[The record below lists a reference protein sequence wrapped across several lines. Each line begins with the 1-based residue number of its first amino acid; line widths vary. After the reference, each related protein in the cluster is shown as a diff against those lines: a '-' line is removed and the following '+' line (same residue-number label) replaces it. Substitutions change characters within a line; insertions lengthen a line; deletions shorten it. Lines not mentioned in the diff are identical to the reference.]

1 MPKGMIWSSLNPRI
15 STQLTFTGHR
25 PARRDARM
33 PASTLSYPSGTR
45 VMRAKRSGST
55 ASMLTVT
62 RRKPASLSGLR
73 HVGQKVA
80 VGGERDVEFVS
91 IGGAQLGQLADEVDH
106 ALAQQR
112 LSAGD
117 ADFLD
122 SESDQH
128 PRHAQIVGKRQIAVE
143 RALVPGAA
151 VNTLVVAAVGDRDPK
166 ISDGAAEFVG

>member
-1 MPKGMIWSSLNPRI
+1 
-15 STQLTFTGHR
+15 
-25 PARRDARM
+25 M

-62 RRKPASLSGLR
+62 RRRPASLSGCAMSASRWPL
-73 HVGQKVA
+73 V
-80 VGGERDVEFVS
+80 VS
-91 IGGAQLGQLADEVDH
+91 AMSSRSPVGGAQLGQLADEIDH

-112 LSAGD
+112 LAAGD

-122 SESDQH
+122 SKSDQH
-128 PRHAQIVGKRQIAVE
+128 ARHAQIVGEWQIAIE

-151 VNTLVVAAVGDRDPK
+151 VNTLVVAAVGDRDPQ
-166 ISDGAAEFVG
+166 IGDGAAEFVGERHSFQHLAISILAA

>member
-1 MPKGMIWSSLNPRI
+1 
-15 STQLTFTGHR
+15 
-25 PARRDARM
+25 M

-62 RRKPASLSGLR
+62 RRRPASLSGCAMSASRWPL
-73 HVGQKVA
+73 V
-80 VGGERDVEFVS
+80 VS
-91 IGGAQLGQLADEVDH
+91 AMSSSSPSVVRSLASSRTKFDH

-112 LSAGD
+112 LAAGD
-117 ADFLD
+117 ADLLD

-128 PRHAQIVGKRQIAVE
+128 SRHAQIVGERQIAVE

-151 VNTLVVAAVGDRDPK
+151 VNTLVVAAIGDRDPQ
-166 ISDGAAEFVG
+166 IGDGAAEFVGERHVSLALGIQRLAGGLSVLS